1 MGQIKNRA
9 GQVFA
14 DFNEWKKWAEQPSN
28 QHPGYNNVLPELVE
42 FLGFYPH
49 LLDSSVSEQ
58 VELCTEKSPVE
69 FNDKSKGFFGRAFRL
84 CNILNILKTL
94 SPDFALRY
102 EMHAIMDLEQKVD
115 GTYRLKA
122 LNNFNSDN
130 YIKFTIPE
138 FVTEI
143 DADALATI
151 SFAEINFP
159 DTFNAKNK
167 ITLSLLEFSGNGP
180 SINTIHP
187 IDIAVNGA
195 SLDKVV
201 NGRFDIK
208 YTTFKSLCELYP
220 AAFKPNQEG
229 KVWADNSAFCTRIGG
244 GSDYK
249 DVMIMLS
256 ESEKF
261 VQMAP
266 NTMYPPKSY
275 ALRRYD
281 GHEMEVHQFD
291 EENSKQTLTPKQ
303 FDDARIVAVELIAGR
318 GEKKPAVIPDTVD
331 TLFVN
336 CNVDELIIEGN
347 PQNIFFKNKLAG
359 KKVVVNAGIQE
370 VSKALLEYYK
380 LPRGKNAEQII
391 FNVPALCEEQSII
404 PGYIRAT
411 LAYLDEYEVYD
422 VISEINTK
430 YIVSMHPEEIILRNK
445 PVVGTRIHMASN
457 DIERHQT
464 LVVYEPMEM
473 IAEKIKNAYVKSK
486 ESANNFQ
493 KN

>member
-14 DFNEWKKWAEQPSN
+14 DFDEWKKWAEQPSD
-28 QHPGYNNVLPELVE
+28 QHPGYNNVLSGLVK

-49 LLDSSVSEQ
+49 LLDSSVSEL
-58 VELCTEKSPVE
+58 VEQCTENIPE
-69 FNDKSKGFFGRAFRL
+69 DYNDEWNLEREPMIY
-84 CNILNILKTL
+84 NTLKDL
-94 SPDFALRY
+94 SPDLALRY
-102 EMHAIMDLEQKVD
+102 AKHAIMDLEQKED

-122 LNNFNSDN
+122 IDDFSGNSG
-130 YIKFTIPE
+130 IRCLTIPE

-143 DADALATI
+143 DTDALADITL
-151 SFAEINFP
+151 AEINFP
-159 DTFNAKNK
+159 DTFNTKNK
-167 ITLSLLEFSGNGP
+167 IRVSLYQYWGNG

-187 IDIAVNGA
+187 LDIEVKGA
-195 SLDKVV
+195 SLENVV

-220 AAFKPNQEG
+220 AAFTPNEEG
-229 KVWADNSAFCTRIGG
+229 KVWADNSAFCTTLNGS
-244 GSDYK
+244 SDYSA
-249 DVMIMLS
+249 VMIMLS

-261 VQMAP
+261 VQIAP
-266 NTMYPPKSY
+266 NMMLPPKAYS
-275 ALRRYD
+275 LRRYN
-281 GHEMEVHQFD
+281 GREMETHQF
-291 EENSKQTLTPKQ
+291 EEDDPKQTVTRKQ
-303 FDDARIVAVELIAGR
+303 FEDARIVAVELIAGF

-336 CNVDELIIEGN
+336 RDVDELIIEGN
-347 PQNIFFKNKLAG
+347 PQNFFLKDKLAG

-380 LPRGKNAEQII
+380 LPRGRNVEEII

-411 LAYLDEYEVYD
+411 LAYRDGYEVYD

-430 YIVSMHPEEIILRNK
+430 YIVSMHPEEITLRNQ

-457 DIERHQT
+457 GIERHQT

-473 IAEKIKNAYVKSK
+473 IAEKIKNA
-486 ESANNFQ
+486 
-493 KN
+493 

>member
-14 DFNEWKKWAEQPSN
+14 DFDEWKKWAEQPSD
-28 QHPGYNNVLPELVE
+28 QHPGYNNVLSGLVK

-49 LLDSSVSEQ
+49 LLDSSVSEL
-58 VELCTEKSPVE
+58 VEQCTENIPE
-69 FNDKSKGFFGRAFRL
+69 DYNDEWNLEREPMIY
-84 CNILNILKTL
+84 NTLKDL
-94 SPDFALRY
+94 SPDLALRY
-102 EMHAIMDLEQKVD
+102 AKHAIMDLEQKED

-122 LNNFNSDN
+122 IDDFSGNSG
-130 YIKFTIPE
+130 IRCLTIPE

-143 DADALATI
+143 DTDALADITL
-151 SFAEINFP
+151 AEINFP
-159 DTFNAKNK
+159 DTFNTKNK
-167 ITLSLLEFSGNGP
+167 IRVSLYQYWGNG

-187 IDIAVNGA
+187 LDIEVKGA
-195 SLDKVV
+195 SLENVV

-220 AAFKPNQEG
+220 AAFTPNEEG
-229 KVWADNSAFCTRIGG
+229 KVWADNSAFCTTLNGS
-244 GSDYK
+244 SDYSA
-249 DVMIMLS
+249 VMIMLS

-261 VQMAP
+261 VQIAP
-266 NTMYPPKSY
+266 NMMLPPKAYS
-275 ALRRYD
+275 LRRYN
-281 GHEMEVHQFD
+281 GREMETHQF
-291 EENSKQTLTPKQ
+291 EEDDPKQTVTRKQ
-303 FDDARIVAVELIAGR
+303 FEDARIVAVELIAGF

-336 CNVDELIIEGN
+336 SDVDELIIEGN
-347 PQNIFFKNKLAG
+347 PKNIFFKDKLAG

-380 LPRGKNAEQII
+380 LPRDRNAEQII

-411 LAYLDEYEVYD
+411 LAYRDGYEVYD

-430 YIVSMHPEEIILRNK
+430 YIVSMHPEEITLRNQ

-457 DIERHQT
+457 GIERHQT

-473 IAEKIKNAYVKSK
+473 IAEKIKNA
-486 ESANNFQ
+486 
-493 KN
+493 